1 MNTKLLKALYA
12 AVAITLLAACA
23 GPVAAPLAGSANS
36 PVKLTLAGYSTPA
49 EAYGKIVPLF
59 VAYWK
64 EQNNQDVSFE
74 QSYGGARTQIP
85 AGVWGLV
92 IHMLAPLFV
101 RDGTN

>member
-74 QSYGGARTQIP
+74 QSYGGSGAQSHR
-85 AGVWGLV
+85 GVWGLEQRTPGR
-92 IHMLAPLFV
+92 L
-101 RDGTN
+101 